1 LDVSGDKIVIVQPE
15 PLAVRRS
22 RGAQDLVPAE
32 QPSFE
37 TSLNMPTVEVDQ

>member
-15 PLAVRRS
+15 PLAARRS
-22 RGAQDLVPAE
+22 RGAQDLVPTE
-32 QPSFE
+32 PHHFE